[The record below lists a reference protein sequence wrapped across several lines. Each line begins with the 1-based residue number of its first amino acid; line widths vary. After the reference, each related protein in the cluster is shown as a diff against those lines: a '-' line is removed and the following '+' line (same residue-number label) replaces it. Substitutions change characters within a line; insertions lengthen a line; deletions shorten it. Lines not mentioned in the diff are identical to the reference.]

1 MFKKLAT
8 GIDRS
13 THRRLIE
20 GLNRLA
26 EGKQAAY
33 WENVRSKLECAY
45 EETNQQLSLAVRH
58 TLMYNEMQAVIRSEV
73 ANELRLRKR
82 KLK

>member
-1 MFKKLAT
+1 MAT

-13 THRRLIE
+13 THKRLIE

-26 EGKQAAY
+26 EGKQGDY
-33 WENVRSKLECAY
+33 WKNVRSKLECAY
-45 EETNQQLSLAVRH
+45 QETNHQLSLAVQR
-58 TLMYNEMQAVIRSEV
+58 TLIYNEIQALIRSEV
-73 ANELRLRKR
+73 ANEFRLRKR